1 MRASLHRVMTTITVG
16 LVVVARAS
24 APGATLTLTPPR
36 PGQPARDRPSRPDR
50 SAHP

>member
-24 APGATLTLTPPR
+24 GPFATLTLTTPRPTQPPR
-36 PGQPARDRPSRPDR
+36 ELPARHQQSPNP
-50 SAHP
+50 